1 MITADELTPDY
12 VADLASQNGMTI
24 QPKSVRFNEAG
35 LDYLVAFATATDGK
49 RWVLR
54 IPRRPDVSAKVS
66 DEAKILDLVKN
77 KISAAVP
84 DWRVRNRSLIA
95 YPELPGELGLTV
107 EDGEPVWHFDR
118 ESPAYCASLGR
129 LIAQLQRI
137 SAAEAQAKGVP
148 VLTPAGVREEWRSNL
163 AAVSA
168 EFRIADELMDRWT
181 AWLADDSY
189 WPDFTAFSHGELY
202 PAHLL
207 LDDEYEIRSVL
218 DWTTARVGDPAADFS
233 LHHMMSTAEAF
244 DLTVRAF
251 RDAGGRVPQRLG
263 EHCVELVAAGPVVY
277 AMYALQTGHPD
288 HQGTAAALLDP
299 SGA

>member
-1 MITADELTPDY
+1 MITADEFTPDY

-35 LDYLVAFATATDGK
+35 LDYLVAFATAKDGK
-49 RWVLR
+49 KWVLR

-84 DWRVRNRSLIA
+84 DWRIRNRSLIA

-107 EDGEPVWHFDR
+107 EEGEPLWHFDR

-137 SAAEAQAKGVP
+137 SPAEARAKGVP
-148 VLTPAGVREEWRSNL
+148 VFTPAEVREEWRTNV
-163 AAVSA
+163 ATVSS

-181 AWLADDSY
+181 AWLGDDSY
-189 WPDFTAFSHGELY
+189 WPDFTAFAHGELY

-207 LDDEYEIRSVL
+207 LDEDYEIRSVL

-233 LHHMMSTAEAF
+233 LHHMMSTDLAF

-251 RDAGGRVPQRLG
+251 RDEGGRVPPRLG
-263 EHCVELVAAGPVVY
+263 EHCAELVAAGPVVY
-277 AMYALQTGHPD
+277 GMYALQTGHPD
-288 HQGTAAALLDP
+288 HQAAAAAQLDP

>member
-35 LDYLVAFATATDGK
+35 LDYLVAFATAVDGK

-84 DWRVRNRSLIA
+84 DWRIRNRSLIA
-95 YPELPGELGLTV
+95 YLELPGELGLTV

-137 SAAEAQAKGVP
+137 SAAEARAKGVP

-181 AWLADDSY
+181 AWLAEDSY

-233 LHHMMSTAEAF
+233 LHHMMSTTLAF

-251 RDAGGRVPQRLG
+251 RDEGGRVPPRLG

-288 HQGTAAALLDP
+288 HQAAAAAQLDP

>member
-1 MITADELTPDY
+1 MITADEFTPDY

-35 LDYLVAFATATDGK
+35 LDYLVAFATAKDGR

-54 IPRRPDVSAKVS
+54 IPRRPDVSAKIS
-66 DEAKILDLVKN
+66 DEAKILELVKN

-84 DWRVRNRSLIA
+84 DWRIRNRSLIA

-137 SAAEAQAKGVP
+137 GADEARAKGVP
-148 VLTPAGVREEWRSNL
+148 VLTPAELRAEWRSNL

-168 EFRIADELMDRWT
+168 EFRIADELMERWT
-181 AWLADDSY
+181 AWLGDDSY
-189 WPDFTAFSHGELY
+189 WPDFTAFVHGELY

-207 LDDEYEIRSVL
+207 LDEENEIRSVL

-233 LHHMMSTAEAF
+233 LHHMMSTPLAF

-251 RDAGGRVPQRLG
+251 RDEGGRVPPRLG
-263 EHCVELVAAGPVVY
+263 EHCAELVAAGPVVY
-277 AMYALQTGHPD
+277 GMYALQTGHPD
-288 HQGTAAALLDP
+288 HQSVAAAQLDP
-299 SGA
+299 SSA